1 MTRFHNLAYDSSD
14 KNICT
19 MNVIIIN
26 DRVNNFLV
34 KTIRFREGYER
45 LR

>member
-34 KTIRFREGYER
+34 KTID
-45 LR
+45 